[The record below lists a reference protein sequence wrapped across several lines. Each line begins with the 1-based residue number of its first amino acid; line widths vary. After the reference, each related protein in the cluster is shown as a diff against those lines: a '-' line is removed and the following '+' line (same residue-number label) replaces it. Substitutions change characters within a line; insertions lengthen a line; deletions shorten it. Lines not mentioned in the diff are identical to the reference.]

1 MCHIIARNLK
11 VKLLEYRRFKKIV
24 KDSIETGLSVLG
36 DGPKNA
42 IVTHF
47 LRRHNLKSLEE
58 VAEYPRE
65 FEEFLKS
72 IFGLGA
78 PYLIKAIVKK
88 MYENIGI
95 DYISMEHGFTEAV
108 LEVKKMTQSV
118 KRP

>member
-1 MCHIIARNLK
+1 M
-11 VKLLEYRRFKKIV
+11 EYRVFKKIV
-24 KDSIETGLSVLG
+24 KDSIDTGLSVLG

-65 FEEFLKS
+65 FEEFLKTV
-72 IFGLGA
+72 FGLGA
-78 PYLIKAIVKK
+78 PYLVKAIVKK

-95 DYISMEHGFTEAV
+95 DYISTEQGLTEAI
-108 LEVKKMTQSV
+108 LEIKKMTQSV
-118 KRP
+118 KRL

>member
-1 MCHIIARNLK
+1 M
-11 VKLLEYRRFKKIV
+11 KLLEYRVFKKIV
-24 KDSIETGLSVLG
+24 KDSIDTGLSVLG

-65 FEEFLKS
+65 FEEFLKTV
-72 IFGLGA
+72 FGLGA
-78 PYLIKAIVKK
+78 PYLVKAIVKK

-95 DYISMEHGFTEAV
+95 DYISTEQGLTEAI
-108 LEVKKMTQSV
+108 LEIKKMTQSV
-118 KRP
+118 KRL